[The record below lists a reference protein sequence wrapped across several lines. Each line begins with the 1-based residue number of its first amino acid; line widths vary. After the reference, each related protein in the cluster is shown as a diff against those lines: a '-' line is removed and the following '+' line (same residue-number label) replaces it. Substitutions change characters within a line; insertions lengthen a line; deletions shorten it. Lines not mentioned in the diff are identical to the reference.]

1 VAKHW
6 LPSESPGGP
15 EARNCVEPL
24 GPEVVVEL
32 ELEEQLPKLPLTLD
46 ATFTLYVLEELLHV
60 YAIVVLG
67 GVVIT
72 NVAATKIRPII
83 IKLFMLVIMIL
94 DMEEIN

>member
-1 VAKHW
+1 
-6 LPSESPGGP
+6 
-15 EARNCVEPL
+15 VEPL

-46 ATFTLYVLEELLHV
+46 ATFTLCVFEELLHV

-67 GVVIT
+67 VVVLT

-94 DMEEIN
+94 NMEEIN